1 MSVVQ
6 FPPQASET
14 PARRAERL
22 WFVFVMAAQIAQASL
37 RLEDGMA
44 AGRAWAD
51 FLKAFEQ
58 C

>member
-6 FPPQASET
+6 FPPASET
-14 PARRAERL
+14 PARRANRL
-22 WFVFVMAAQIAQASL
+22 WFIFVMAAQTAQASL
-37 RLEDGMA
+37 RLEDGLA